1 LIISKGYIRDIRITY
16 LLFVALI
23 VASACTNDKKSK
35 ESTETYAPA
44 DQPLPIEF
52 KILNV
57 FPHDTAA
64 YTEGFLFHHGQLFES
79 TGHTN
84 SFPSSRSIFGP
95 VDLKNGNIDP
105 RVEIDKNKYFG
116 EGIVFLKGR
125 VYQLTDTTK
134 IGFIYDAKTYRKLGN
149 FYYEGEGWG
158 LTTNGSYLMMSN
170 GSSTI
175 FYRDPSSFKVV
186 KSLGV
191 SDNNGPVQNL
201 NELEL
206 INGYL
211 YANQWLTDYILK
223 IDTTNGKVVGRLDLS
238 RLKAEVK
245 MKNPLSEETNG
256 IAYDPEKNKIYVTG
270 KKWPTI
276 YEIQFDH

>member
-1 LIISKGYIRDIRITY
+1 MIISKGYIRDIRITY

-116 EGIVFLKGR
+116 EGIAVIGNKLF
-125 VYQLTDTTK
+125 QLTWKDTDGQIK
-134 IGFIYDAKTYRKLGN
+134 KGFIYDIKTFKKIGE
-149 FYYEGEGWG
+149 FDFPSKEGWG
-158 LTTNGSYLMMSN
+158 MT
-170 GSSTI
+170 
-175 FYRDPSSFKVV
+175 
-186 KSLGV
+186 
-191 SDNNGPVQNL
+191 SDG
-201 NELEL
+201 
-206 INGYL
+206 
-211 YANQWLTDYILK
+211 T
-223 IDTTNGKVVGRLDLS
+223 
-238 RLKAEVK
+238 
-245 MKNPLSEETNG
+245 
-256 IAYDPEKNKIYVTG
+256 
-270 KKWPTI
+270 
-276 YEIQFDH
+276 

>member
-1 LIISKGYIRDIRITY
+1 MDIKHLRKAHLIPA
-16 LLFVALI
+16 VI
-23 VASACTNDKKSK
+23 VFSFACHNKTASK
-35 ESTETYAPA
+35 ESVETYPSA

-52 KILNV
+52 KVLNA

-79 TGHTN
+79 TGHTS
-84 SFPSSRSIFGP
+84 SFPSSRSLFGV
-95 VDLKNGNIDP
+95 VDLKSGHIDAK
-105 RVEIDKNKYFG
+105 VEIDKNKYFG

-125 VYQLTDTTK
+125 IYQLTDTTR
-134 IGFIYDAKTYRKLGN
+134 IGFIYDEKTYKKLGN
-149 FYYEGEGWG
+149 FYYDGEGWG
-158 LTTNGSYLMMSN
+158 LTTNGSYIMMSN

-175 FYRDPSSFKVV
+175 FYRDPSSFKIV
-186 KSLGV
+186 KTLGV

-206 INGYL
+206 INGFL

-223 IDTTNGKVVGRLDLS
+223 IDTTNGRVVGRLDLS
-238 RLKAEVK
+238 RLKTEAK
-245 MKNPLSEETNG
+245 MKNPFSEETNG
-256 IAYDPEKNKIYVTG
+256 IAYDPEKNRIYVTG
-270 KKWPTI
+270 KRWPAI